1 VHETIAAAAAMD
13 AGSAAAVPA
22 QLAAALDLESG
33 GGAAA
38 TVDAWPYAADPRL
51 KERQPFMWL
60 RAAPYLAV
68 MLAGAALFAA
78 GVAVGFVTHRAVLGG
93 ALYSSGVFVAMLGY
107 VAAAIADEGGWCDR
121 NLRRFGL
128 DD

>member
-1 VHETIAAAAAMD
+1 MD
-13 AGSAAAVPA
+13 AGA
-22 QLAAALDLESG
+22 QLAAATDLESG
-33 GGAAA
+33 AAA
-38 TVDAWPYAADPRL
+38 VDAWAYPADPRL
-51 KERQPFMWL
+51 KERQPFTWL

-107 VAAAIADEGGWCDR
+107 VAAAVADEGGWFDR